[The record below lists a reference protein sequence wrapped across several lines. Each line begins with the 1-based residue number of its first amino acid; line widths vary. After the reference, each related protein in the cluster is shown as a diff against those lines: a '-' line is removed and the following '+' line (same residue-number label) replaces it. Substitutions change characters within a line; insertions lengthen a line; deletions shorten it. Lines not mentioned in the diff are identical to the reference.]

1 MTRVEENTAAIEYA
15 TKILE
20 TLPNEMQMEAIKIG
34 MLSDISRSLAIIAD
48 AMTEAGGKENGTQ

>member
-48 AMTEAGGKENGTQ
+48 AITEKQEEKET